1 MSEPR
6 VSVVIIGHR
15 PALAVAA
22 IASAHVQTYKNIEV
36 LYKSHPELWP
46 EKFNEAWAGASGTY
60 LVFLPDDDTLL
71 PTFVQRHVEAME
83 MVSADMAYSDFYVTG
98 PLLLKWHLP
107 PFTRG
112 ILRTTCVPYF
122 TFMVRAD
129 FWRSIGGWHDIP
141 HCDWDAGIR
150 MLEAGANVVQ
160 LPNEYLWNRSHNPQS
175 LSVLMTTGEFDA
187 ALFALKDAHADF
199 FRGTV

>member
-1 MSEPR
+1 MSDPR

-22 IASAHVQTYKNIEV
+22 IASAHAQTYPNVEV
-36 LYKSHPELWP
+36 LYKSHPDLWP
-46 EKFNEAWAGASGTY
+46 EKFNQAWAGASGKY
-60 LVFLPDDDTLL
+60 LVFLPDDDTLN
-71 PTFVQRHVEAME
+71 PTFVERHVEMME
-83 MVSADMAYSDFYVTG
+83 ACHADMAYSDFYVTG

-107 PFTRG
+107 PFTRA
-112 ILRTTCVPYF
+112 ILRTTCVPYM

-129 FWRSIGGWHDIP
+129 FWRKIGGWRYIP

-150 MLEAGANVVQ
+150 MLEANANVIQ

-175 LSVLMTTGEFDA
+175 SSVLTTTEAFDGF
-187 ALFALKDAHADF
+187 LRTLKAAHADF
-199 FRGTV
+199 FAGV